1 MNAISGDIPGRK
13 ITTCGEVAESVKYA
27 YPQNPTNAVSA
38 IKRFDESS
46 DSSTSQSNLERPQ
59 DIAVVGETVPL
70 SSASGRPGAAPLALM
85 AVCGLAATVQ
95 LGIRQTDLSMM
106 YLLSQG
112 EVSAISRDKTFGG
125 TTRLAMLIQIPGLH
139 GL

>member
-1 MNAISGDIPGRK
+1 M
-13 ITTCGEVAESVKYA
+13 KYA
-27 YPQNPTNAVSA
+27 YPQNPTHAVSA

-46 DSSTSQSNLERPQ
+46 DSSTSQSNLERAQ

-70 SSASGRPGAAPLALM
+70 IFCERKTWSSALGVNGGVWLSPRLI
-85 AVCGLAATVQ
+85 Q

-112 EVSAISRDKTFGG
+112 EVSAISRDKTFWGYNKVNFPKMEKYIG
-125 TTRLAMLIQIPGLH
+125 
-139 GL
+139 

>member
-1 MNAISGDIPGRK
+1 M
-13 ITTCGEVAESVKYA
+13 KYA
-27 YPQNPTNAVSA
+27 YPQNPTHAVSA
-38 IKRFDESS
+38 IKRFDESA

-70 SSASGRPGAAPLALM
+70 IFCERKTWSSALGVNGGVWLSPRLI
-85 AVCGLAATVQ
+85 Q

-112 EVSAISRDKTFGG
+112 EVSAISRDKTFWDI
-125 TTRLAMLIQIPGLH
+125 TRLVMLTPAPSLH